1 MALRA
6 SFKSL
11 SLGRKTRLAIIT
23 EGAVENTVRRC
34 RVLLCLPLSL
44 VFSMPTSFLLRL
56 TALAL
61 SASWASFLVAQPAAV
76 RATDSLA
83 PPLPAEPVKLTPFV
97 VEESED
103 RGYAATST
111 LAGTRLRTDLRDVGA
126 AISVVTS
133 QFMID
138 TASTNARDLLIYT
151 TNTEVGGFEGNFSG
165 VDTGNRFSSAESTLQ
180 SPQNSTRVR
189 GLAGAD
195 LTRDFFLTN
204 IPMDSYN
211 TERLDI
217 SRGANSILFGLGSPA
232 GIINNQLKAVN
243 LAKNSYTFQQTVSRF
258 DSHREVLDFNQ
269 VIAKRRL
276 GVRVVALNKAEN
288 YQQKPAF
295 EDDRRIFT
303 ALKWEPR
310 WLKTGLTQFQVSYE
324 DGNTV
329 SNRPRPTPPQD
340 GLSAWY
346 NVLNKVAIDPTVP
359 TSVTSNPFLFAHLG
373 APGRW
378 FGQVG
383 AVFTDPNSAVQG
395 GNGVPP
401 FMISRGGVPFTSWYA
416 VGAYGAQ
423 SSNPNFFLNRQFA
436 PEGQAFTG
444 LWRYQELRDP
454 SVFDFYNTLLDGPN
468 KRENS
473 DFRALNATFRQTFL
487 RDLVGFEL
495 AYDRQ
500 TYDRNNFGVFGFDAY
515 TIFVDINNKLVD
527 GANNPNFGRPYVASD
542 SIGNN
547 YVTATREAKRATAYA
562 TLDLRRQNGLLR
574 HLGRHIFT
582 GTYTDQ
588 SNDNFSRSINGYSY
602 GLDLNAYANNAAAT
616 TYPSYAAIHYL
627 GSSIANL
634 NSPAGANIS
643 GITALHVPQAEGTAL
658 VFDARINQMVR
669 VPVSTISASDRDI
682 SKLYSGASKNSNRTK
697 SMSAVWQSYLFSDKL
712 VGLVGWREDEFI
724 LRDAGPARLASGTG
738 ETDPYNPAWVLP
750 ANPTIY
756 ARDSTL
762 SWSGVLH
769 APDLVKRWLPRGTD
783 LSLSYNKAQNFRPS
797 STIADVYGRPFS
809 PPSGRT
815 KDIGVTL
822 SAFDKKLTLRVNRYR
837 TTQANDS
844 ATFYN
849 TFWPG
854 NDVVRAMNGMRQ
866 ANVNEVVINKW
877 FGFGPSD
884 PRYLP
889 LRASLTNPAQANILN
904 PALTP
909 AETTFRNEWFRQRTA
924 AEWLRPVDPL
934 LASSWGFTQASNGGN
949 WSSTRPPNVGNVAD
963 TVSEGW
969 EFEGTYNP
977 ASNWRIT
984 FNAAM
989 QEARKTNVGADFAE
1003 FIAANLPL
1011 WKDGNGSL
1019 ATNIRAMEGFEDIT
1033 YFGSFG
1039 SSQLGNLAINNMY
1052 VPYLNALAADGSPVQ
1067 ELRRWRFNIVSNY
1080 DFRSGR
1086 LKGFGIGG
1094 AARWQDRVAIG
1105 FPAKQNAAGAWVYDV
1120 TKPYYGSD
1128 QMNYD
1133 AWLRYGRRIMK
1144 DRLRWSIQLNVR
1156 DIFGSDELIA
1166 VTAQPN
1172 GQVASARIPQPDK
1185 WTISNTFEF

>member
-1 MALRA
+1 MNPVLNPRFAVAAFVTLLVSLLRA
-6 SFKSL
+6 QVAPA
-11 SLGRKTRLAIIT
+11 RVADNLA
-23 EGAVENTVRRC
+23 
-34 RVLLCLPLSL
+34 
-44 VFSMPTSFLLRL
+44 PTS
-56 TALAL
+56 
-61 SASWASFLVAQPAAV
+61 SE
-76 RATDSLA
+76 
-83 PPLPAEPVKLTPFV
+83 PPLTLTPFV

-103 RGYAATST
+103 RGYAATTT

-138 TASTNARDLLIYT
+138 TGSTNVRDVLVYT
-151 TNTEVGGFEGNFSG
+151 ANTEVGGFEGNFSG
-165 VDTGNRFSSAESTLQ
+165 VDTGNRFSSAEATLQ

-217 SRGANSILFGLGSPA
+217 SRGANAILFGLGSPA
-232 GIINNQLKAVN
+232 GIINNQLKAAN
-243 LAKNSYTFQQTVSRF
+243 LTKNSLLFQQTIGRF
-258 DSHREVLDFNQ
+258 DSHREVLDINQ
-269 VIAKRRL
+269 SIAKYRF
-276 GVRVVALNKAEN
+276 GVRVIGLNKEEK

-295 EDDRRIFT
+295 EQDRRIFT

-310 WLKTGLTQFQVSYE
+310 VFKRGLTQFQVSYE
-324 DGNTV
+324 EGKTV

-340 GLSAWY
+340 GISAWY
-346 NVLNKVAIDPTVP
+346 DVLNKVAIDPTVP
-359 TSVTSNPFLFAHLG
+359 TSVTTNPFLFAHLG

-416 VGAYGAQ
+416 VGAYGSQGA
-423 SSNPNFFLNRQFA
+423 NPNFFLNQQFA
-436 PEGQAFTG
+436 PAGQAYTG

-454 SVFDFYNTLLDGPN
+454 SVFDYNNILLDGPN

-473 DFRALNATFRQTFL
+473 NFRALNATFRQTFL

-500 TYDRNNFGVFGFDAY
+500 TFNRDNFGVFGFDAY
-515 TIFVDINNKLVD
+515 TIFVDINSKLVD
-527 GANNPNFGRPYVASD
+527 GVTNPNFGRPYVASD

-562 TLDLRRQNGLLR
+562 TLDLRKRDGLLR

-588 SNDNFSRSINGYSY
+588 SNDNFNRSINGYSY
-602 GLDLNAYANNAAAT
+602 GLDLNAYANNPTAT
-616 TYPSYAAIHYL
+616 TYPGYAAIHYL
-627 GSSIANL
+627 GSSLANL
-634 NSPAGANIS
+634 NSAAGANIS
-643 GITALHVPQAEGTAL
+643 GITALHTPQAEGTAL
-658 VFDARINQMVR
+658 IFDARINQMVR
-669 VPVSTISASDRDI
+669 APVTTISANDRDI

-697 SMSAVWQSYLFSDKL
+697 SKSAVWQSYLFSDKL
-712 VGLVGWREDEFI
+712 VGLVGWREDEFV

-750 ANPTIY
+750 ATPTIY
-756 ARDSTL
+756 AKDATL

-769 APDLVKRWLPRGTD
+769 APNYVKRWMPRGTD
-783 LSLSYNKAQNFRPS
+783 LSVSYNRAQNFRPS

-809 PPSGRT
+809 PPSGKT
-815 KDIGVTL
+815 KDLGVTL
-822 SAFDKKLTLRVNRYR
+822 SAFDQKLTLRVNRYR

-854 NDVVRAMNGMRQ
+854 NDVTRAMNGMRQ

-877 FGFGPSD
+877 FGFSPND

-889 LRASLTNPAQANILN
+889 LRASLTNPAQAANLN

-909 AETTFRNEWFRQRTA
+909 AETTARNLWFTQRTRE
-924 AEWLRPVDPL
+924 EWLRPVDPL
-934 LASSWGFTQASNGGN
+934 LASSWNFTQAANGGT
-949 WSSTRPPNVGNVAD
+949 WSTTRPPNVGNVAD

-977 ASNWRIT
+977 TKSWRIT

-989 QEARKTNVGADFAE
+989 QEARKSNVGADFAE
-1003 FIAANLPL
+1003 FIDKNLPL

-1052 VPYLNALAADGSPVQ
+1052 IPYLNALAADGAPVQ
-1067 ELRRWRFNIVSNY
+1067 ELRRWRFNVVSNY
-1080 DFRSGR
+1080 DFRTGR
-1086 LKGFGIGG
+1086 LKGFGVGG
-1094 AARWQDRVAIG
+1094 AMRWQDRVAIG
-1105 FPAKQNAAGAWVYDV
+1105 FPAIQNAAGAWVYDV
-1120 TKPYYGSD
+1120 TRPYYGSD
-1128 QMNYD
+1128 QINYD
-1133 AWLRYGRRIMK
+1133 FWLRYGRKIIK
-1144 DRLRWSIQLNVR
+1144 DRIRWSIQLNVR
-1156 DIFGSDELIA
+1156 DAFGSDELIA

-1172 GQVASARIPQPDK
+1172 GQVASARIPQPNK
-1185 WTISNTFEF
+1185 WTITNTFEF